1 MFSASKNVPVIYPEK
16 SRDFQFLCTLV
27 DLFINSTRG
36 NASKMAL
43 QISPQFC
50 DERLLP
56 LLAIR
61 KGFFTNEYLPS
72 KVQRSIL
79 SVFSIIQKS
88 KGSKESIELAARAAL
103 KDYPYVSSITVNVIN
118 KETDQD
124 VYTVVISCSCSEWFS
139 IDERYIREVMKYTL
153 PTGYLLQLE
162 QKVGNVSKTIYI
174 TL

>member
-1 MFSASKNVPVIYPEK
+1 MFNTSKNVPVIYPEK
-16 SRDFQFLCTLV
+16 SRDFQLLSTLV
-27 DLFINSTRG
+27 DLFVNSVRG
-36 NASKMAL
+36 NTSKMPL
-43 QISPQFC
+43 QISSQFC

-79 SVFSIIQKS
+79 SVFYTIRKS
-88 KGSKESIELAARAAL
+88 KGSKASIELAARAAL
-103 KDYPYVSSITVNVIN
+103 KNYLYLSSVTVNVIN
-118 KETDQD
+118 GEDIH
-124 VYTVVISCSCSEWFS
+124 TVLINCSCSEWFD

-153 PTGYLLQLE
+153 PTGYLIQLE
-162 QKVGNVSKTIYI
+162 QKVGDVTKTIYI